1 MHFPAHPAGGSIAPD
16 PMSESMYPNHKAGS
30 LRGTLLPGLLA
41 LAALVLSACGKSAP
55 APEPVRAVK
64 VITAGVS
71 ASVQDSEYAAEVRPR
86 VETRLGFQVAG
97 RISQRSAEPGQRV
110 AAGAVLARL
119 DPQDYQLAAQA
130 AQSQVAA
137 ALTQRDVA
145 AAEFRRYTALKEQ
158 NFISGAELE
167 RREAA
172 LRSAQSQLEQ
182 AQAQAATQGNQARYT
197 TLVAPAAGVITA
209 VEAEPGQV
217 VSAGT
222 PVLRLA
228 QDGPRDAVFA
238 VPEDRVQAVR
248 AGLPVLVRSWGGGAS
263 LKGQV
268 REVAASADPVT
279 RTFQVKV
286 ALPADAPLALGTTV
300 YVAPQLPPGTS
311 APAVIK
317 LPTTALRQEGQS
329 TAVWILDPA
338 TMTVS
343 SQAVQVGGVQGN
355 EAVISGGLKPGQ
367 QVVATGVH
375 VLNPG
380 QKVTIFKGRP

>member
-1 MHFPAHPAGGSIAPD
+1 M
-16 PMSESMYPNHKAGS
+16 
-30 LRGTLLPGLLA
+30 A
-41 LAALVLSACGKSAP
+41 LAASALALVLAACGKTAP

-64 VITAGVS
+64 VLTVG
-71 ASVQDSEYAAEVRPR
+71 ASTSHQEQEYAAEVRAQI
-86 VETRLGFQVAG
+86 ESRLAFQVAG
-97 RISQRSAEPGQRV
+97 RITQRSAELGQRV

-119 DPQDYQLAAQA
+119 DPQDYLLAAQA
-130 AQSQVAA
+130 AQSAVAA
-137 ALTQRDVA
+137 ARTQRDVA
-145 AAEFRRYTALKEQ
+145 AADFKRYAALKEQ

-197 TLVAPAAGVITA
+197 ALSAPAAGVITA
-209 VEAEPGQV
+209 IEAEPGQV

-228 QDGPRDAVFA
+228 QDGARDAVFA
-238 VPEDRVQAVR
+238 VPEDRIQAIR
-248 AGLPVLVRSWGGGAS
+248 PGLPVQVRPWSAGAS
-263 LKGQV
+263 LSGRV

-286 ALPADAPLALGTTV
+286 ALPAASTLALGTTV
-300 YVAPQLPPGTS
+300 YVTPQLPKGGT
-311 APAVIK
+311 APSVIK
-317 LPTTALRQEGQS
+317 LPTTALRQEGQAS
-329 TAVWILDPA
+329 AVWLLDPA

-343 SQAVQVGGVQGN
+343 ALPVKIGGLEGN
-355 EAVISGGLKPGQ
+355 EAVISEGLKPGQ

-380 QKVTIFKGRP
+380 QKVTIFKGQP

>member
-1 MHFPAHPAGGSIAPD
+1 MFLLP
-16 PMSESMYPNHKAGS
+16 KAES
-30 LRGTLLPGLLA
+30 LRMSTLAGA
-41 LAALVLSACGKSAP
+41 LAVALGLSACGKTAP

-64 VITAGVS
+64 VLTVGAS
-71 ASVQDSEYAAEVRPR
+71 ASAAETEYAAEVRPQI
-86 VETRLGFQVAG
+86 ESRLGFQVAG
-97 RISQRSAEPGQRV
+97 RITQRSAELGQRV

-130 AQSQVAA
+130 AQSQVTA
-137 ALTQRDVA
+137 ALSQRDVA
-145 AAEFRRYTALKEQ
+145 AAEFRRYAALKEQ

-197 TLVAPAAGVITA
+197 ALVAPAAGVITA

-238 VPEDRVQAVR
+238 VPEDQVASIRP
-248 AGLPVLVRSWGGGAS
+248 GLPVQVRPWNAATS

-286 ALPADAPLALGTTV
+286 ALPAASTLALGSTV
-300 YVAPQLPPGTS
+300 YVAPQRPQVAA
-311 APAVIK
+311 APLAIK
-317 LPTTALRQEGQS
+317 LPTTAQRQEGKATS
-329 TAVWILDPA
+329 VWVLDPA

-343 SQAVQVGGVQGN
+343 AQPVQVGGLDGN
-355 EAVISGGLKPGQ
+355 EAVISEGLKPGQ

-380 QKVTIFKGRP
+380 QKVSIFKGQP